1 MNASDIGILGS
12 CIALLCASSIVAACA
27 IHNRPRRFEDYHIPR
42 VTFQVDSVAIE
53 TDDPFAH
60 ENAIEVVANRD
71 NDTNPIFI
79 TIVDLRPQEIDECEI
94 TAFAVPVVS
103 PNIRPIISL

>member
-1 MNASDIGILGS
+1 MNANDIGIIIS
-12 CIALLCASSIVAACA
+12 CIALICASIIVAACA
-27 IHNRPRRFEDYHIPR
+27 IHNRRFTGTEYHIPR

-53 TDDPFAH
+53 TDDQFAR

-79 TIVDLRPQEIDECEI
+79 TIVDSQPQEIGECEI
-94 TAFAVPVVS
+94 TAFAVP
-103 PNIRPIISL
+103 IINK

>member
-1 MNASDIGILGS
+1 MNASDIGILVS
-12 CIALLCASSIVAACA
+12 CIALLCVSSIVAACA
-27 IHNRPRRFEDYHIPR
+27 IHNRRFVVAEYHIPR

-53 TDDPFAH
+53 TDDQFTQ

-79 TIVDLRPQEIDECEI
+79 TVADTRPQEIDECVI
-94 TAFAVPVVS
+94 TAFAVPV
-103 PNIRPIISL
+103 IHRDE